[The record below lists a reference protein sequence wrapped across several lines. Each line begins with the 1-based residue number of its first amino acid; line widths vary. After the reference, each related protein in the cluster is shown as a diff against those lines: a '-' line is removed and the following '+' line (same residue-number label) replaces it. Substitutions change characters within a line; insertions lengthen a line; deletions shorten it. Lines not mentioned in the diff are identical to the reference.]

1 MLVPESLH
9 DTFVEKMVE
18 GCKRITLG
26 DTMNPATTMGPLVS
40 AAQLETVEKYV
51 ALGREAGA
59 KCVAG
64 GKRPDGFD
72 KGYYYEPTIFDAVD
86 NSMRIAQEEIFG
98 PVVCVITYK
107 DEEDAI
113 RIANDSMYGLGG
125 AVWSKNEERAIAVAR
140 RLETGTVWINDYHLL
155 NVRFPFGGYKQSGVG
170 RELGPWGLEEYQQIK
185 HIHVGQSSSPD
196 EKFYFQMLF
205 N

>member
-1 MLVPESLH
+1 M
-9 DTFVEKMVE
+9 D
-18 GCKRITLG
+18 
-26 DTMNPATTMGPLVS
+26 PATTMGPLVS

-51 ALGREAGA
+51 ALGHEAGA
-59 KCVAG
+59 ECVAG

-72 KGYYYEPTIFDAVD
+72 KGYYYEPTIFDGVD

-113 RIANDSMYGLGG
+113 CIANDSMYGLGG

-170 RELGPWGLEEYQQIK
+170 RELGPGGWRSI
-185 HIHVGQSSSPD
+185 SS
-196 EKFYFQMLF
+196 
-205 N
+205 